1 MDPMGHHYASR
12 HQVLGGSIWTPKKTS
27 PEKVLMDSKHRS
39 LRGIRRILDVW
50 VVVSNIFY
58 FYPQLGKIPI
68 LTNIFQMGWF
78 NHQLDV

>member
-1 MDPMGHHYASR
+1 
-12 HQVLGGSIWTPKKTS
+12 
-27 PEKVLMDSKHRS
+27 MDSKHRS